1 MPAIDELMR
10 RPSHF
15 IADTEE
21 TVDEK
26 TDDDV
31 TGDTPTLR
39 GVDDSSGFIKDTE
52 ENPDV
57 PEPTEEQTEK
67 TPEGGFFARLF
78 RRKNIKTQKRVN
90 IYEIR
95 EKTSSRAREII
106 SQIIFC
112 LLLALILFSA
122 VFLAFR
128 GKQSHQTFVFD
139 RTFFVG

>member
-1 MPAIDELMR
+1 MR

-31 TGDTPTLR
+31 TGDIPTLR
-39 GVDDSSGFIKDTE
+39 GVDDSSGVIKDTE
-52 ENPDV
+52 ENSDV

-78 RRKNIKTQKRVN
+78 RRKNVIP
-90 IYEIR
+90 
-95 EKTSSRAREII
+95 RAGDN
-106 SQIIFC
+106 FTDY
-112 LLLALILFSA
+112 ILPASCA
-122 VFLAFR
+122 
-128 GKQSHQTFVFD
+128 D
-139 RTFFVG
+139 TFFGGVSRVQGKAELPDLCF

>member
-1 MPAIDELMR
+1 MC

-26 TDDDV
+26 TDDV

-39 GVDDSSGFIKDTE
+39 GIDDSSGFIKDTE

-67 TPEGGFFARLF
+67 HPRADF
-78 RRKNIKTQKRVN
+78 
-90 IYEIR
+90 
-95 EKTSSRAREII
+95 SRG
-106 SQIIFC
+106 
-112 LLLALILFSA
+112 FSA
-122 VFLAFR
+122 E
-128 GKQSHQTFVFD
+128 KI
-139 RTFFVG
+139 

>member
-26 TDDDV
+26 T
-31 TGDTPTLR
+31 
-39 GVDDSSGFIKDTE
+39 VDDSSGFIKDTE

-78 RRKNIKTQKRVN
+78 RRKI
-90 IYEIR
+90 
-95 EKTSSRAREII
+95 
-106 SQIIFC
+106 
-112 LLLALILFSA
+112 
-122 VFLAFR
+122 
-128 GKQSHQTFVFD
+128 
-139 RTFFVG
+139 